1 MNWNE
6 AILMHLILQMPQT
19 PGIYNVFARK
29 RITRLY
35 ITVDF
40 IALLGHLYCRKVNSL
55 LENLTRPS
63 YVDAIKQTQA

>member
-29 RITRLY
+29 RIARLY

-40 IALLGHLYCRKVNSL
+40 IALLGHLY
-55 LENLTRPS
+55 
-63 YVDAIKQTQA
+63 